1 LARPSERGEAGVARE
16 WSIADVLDRTD
27 LRSLLDE
34 YAVPDR
40 EGRRWHCP
48 LSDHDDHHASVTMH
62 RDHRGHERWR
72 CWSGDRDHRGDAI
85 DLLQAVRRCDR
96 KTAIDELASRAGMS
110 PDRDLPPIP
119 KRRPAPKPATQPDDR
134 VIAYATVCAR
144 LLWSPLGAE
153 VREWLHGRGFDDDVL
168 RANRVGADPGRARLR
183 RGKGI
188 PYGAGP
194 GATFPALNPAGE
206 IRYVQTR
213 ALEPRPGYGKY
224 DNPSAAMAPNPRL
237 SVAFPPTRNGSDQL
251 VVCEGIPDSLVA
263 AQAGF
268 RAIGLLGTNALDDSV
283 AARIANLADNN
294 GLDVTVVV
302 DVDDTGTG
310 RSLGA
315 QLVARLE
322 AEHGVAARI
331 IEPPEGQDLNTW
343 ALADQCWPT
352 RLALPDSRREV
363 LGGPDVAQE

>member
-1 LARPSERGEAGVARE
+1 MGQR
-16 WSIADVLDRTD
+16 WTIADVLDRTD
-27 LRSLLDE
+27 LRALLDE
-34 YAVPDR
+34 FAAPDR

-85 DLLQAVRRCDR
+85 DLVQAVRRCDR
-96 KTAIDELASRAGMS
+96 ATAIDELAARAGMS
-110 PDRDLPPIP
+110 PDRELPPVP
-119 KRRPAPKPATQPDDR
+119 QRRPGPKPAAQADDR

-153 VREWLHGRGFDDDVL
+153 VRDWLHGRGLDDDVL

-183 RGKGI
+183 RGRGI

-224 DNPSAAMAPNPRL
+224 DNPSATMAPNPRL
-237 SVAFPPTRNGSDQL
+237 SVAFPPRLNDSDQL
-251 VVCEGIPDSLVA
+251 LVCEGIPDSLVA

-268 RAIGLLGTNALDDSV
+268 RAVGLLGTNALDDSV
-283 AARIANLADNN
+283 AARIANLAISNS
-294 GLDVTVVV
+294 LDVTVIV
-302 DVDDTGTG
+302 DVDDSGSG
-310 RSLGA
+310 RSLGE
-315 QLVARLE
+315 QLAARLDVD
-322 AEHGVAARI
+322 HGVSVGV
-331 IEPPEGQDLNTW
+331 IEPPSGHDLNTW
-343 ALADQCWPT
+343 ALSD
-352 RLALPDSRREV
+352 PDWSQDLRAVFCPPAVGRSAME
-363 LGGPDVAQE
+363 

>member
-1 LARPSERGEAGVARE
+1 
-16 WSIADVLDRTD
+16 
-27 LRSLLDE
+27 
-34 YAVPDR
+34 
-40 EGRRWHCP
+40 
-48 LSDHDDHHASVTMH
+48 MH

-85 DLLQAVRRCDR
+85 DLVQAVRRCDR
-96 KTAIDELASRAGMS
+96 ATAIDELAARAGMS
-110 PDRDLPPIP
+110 PDRELPPVP
-119 KRRPAPKPATQPDDR
+119 TRRPGPKPAAEPDDR

-153 VREWLHGRGFDDDVL
+153 VRDWLHGRGLDDDVL
-168 RANRVGADPGRARLR
+168 RANLVGADPGRARLR

-237 SVAFPPTRNGSDQL
+237 SVAIPPRLNGADQL
-251 VVCEGIPDSLVA
+251 VVCEGIPDSLIA

-268 RAIGLLGTNALDDSV
+268 RAVGLLGTNALDDSV

-294 GLDVTVVV
+294 DLDITVIV
-302 DVDDTGTG
+302 DVDDSGIG

-315 QLVARLE
+315 RL
-322 AEHGVAARI
+322 ADRLDSDHGVVAHLV
-331 IEPPEGQDLNTW
+331 EPPEGHDLNTW
-343 ALADQCWPT
+343 ALS
-352 RLALPDSRREV
+352 DSRWHAQLSSQDCRPP
-363 LGGPDVAQE
+363 LAGPSCGHD

>member
-1 LARPSERGEAGVARE
+1 MARE

-27 LRSLLDE
+27 LRALLDE

-48 LSDHDDHHASVTMH
+48 LSDHEDHHASVTMH

-72 CWSGDRDHRGDAI
+72 CWSGNREHRGDAI
-85 DLLQAVRRCDR
+85 DLVQAVRRCDR

-119 KRRPAPKPATQPDDR
+119 KRNPGPMPATQPDDR
-134 VIAYATVCAR
+134 VVAYATVCAR
-144 LLWSPLGAE
+144 LLWSPLGAQ
-153 VREWLHGRGFDDDVL
+153 VREWLHARGLDDDVL

-188 PYGAGP
+188 PYGAGL

-237 SVAFPPTRNGSDQL
+237 SVAFPPALTDSSQL
-251 VVCEGIPDSLVA
+251 VVCEGIPDSLIA

-268 RAIGLLGTNALDDSV
+268 RAVGLLGTNALDDSV

-294 GLDVTVVV
+294 DLDVTVVV
-302 DVDDTGTG
+302 DVDDAGTG
-310 RSLGA
+310 RSLGGLLA
-315 QLVARLE
+315 DRLG
-322 AEHGVAARI
+322 AEHGVPVRI
-331 IEPPEGQDLNTW
+331 VEPPEGHDLNTW
-343 ALADQCWPT
+343 ALSDPGWHT
-352 RLALPDSRREV
+352 RLPLRASRQV
-363 LGGPDVAQE
+363 PAGPSFGLD

>member
-1 LARPSERGEAGVARE
+1 
-16 WSIADVLDRTD
+16 
-27 LRSLLDE
+27 
-34 YAVPDR
+34 
-40 EGRRWHCP
+40 
-48 LSDHDDHHASVTMH
+48 MH

-85 DLLQAVRRCDR
+85 DLVQAVRRCDR
-96 KTAIDELASRAGMS
+96 ATAIDELAARAGMS
-110 PDRDLPPIP
+110 PDRELPPVP
-119 KRRPAPKPATQPDDR
+119 QRRPGPKPAAQPDDR

-144 LLWSPLGAE
+144 LLWSPLGTE
-153 VREWLHGRGFDDDVL
+153 VRDWLHGRGLDDDIL

-224 DNPSAAMAPNPRL
+224 DNPSAVMAPNPRL
-237 SVAFPPTRNGSDQL
+237 SVAFPPRLNGADQL
-251 VVCEGIPDSLVA
+251 VVCEGIPDSLIA

-268 RAIGLLGTNALDDSV
+268 RAVGLLGTNALDDSV

-294 GLDVTVVV
+294 DLDITVIV
-302 DVDDTGTG
+302 DVDDNGIG

-315 QLVARLE
+315 RL
-322 AEHGVAARI
+322 ADRLDSDHGVVAHLV
-331 IEPPEGQDLNTW
+331 EPPEGHDLNTW
-343 ALADQCWPT
+343 ALSDSRWHAQLSTQDCRP
-352 RLALPDSRREV
+352 RLA
-363 LGGPDVAQE
+363 GPSCGRD

>member
-1 LARPSERGEAGVARE
+1 
-16 WSIADVLDRTD
+16 
-27 LRSLLDE
+27 
-34 YAVPDR
+34 
-40 EGRRWHCP
+40 
-48 LSDHDDHHASVTMH
+48 MH

-85 DLLQAVRRCDR
+85 DLVQAVRRCDR
-96 KTAIDELASRAGMS
+96 ATAIDELAARAGMS
-110 PDRDLPPIP
+110 PDRELPPVP
-119 KRRPAPKPATQPDDR
+119 TRRPGPKPAAEPDDR

-153 VREWLHGRGFDDDVL
+153 VRDWLHGRGLDDDVL
-168 RANRVGADPGRARLR
+168 RANLVGADPGRARLR

-206 IRYVQTR
+206 IRYIQTR

-237 SVAFPPTRNGSDQL
+237 SVAIPPRLNGADQL
-251 VVCEGIPDSLVA
+251 VVCEGIPDSLIA

-268 RAIGLLGTNALDDSV
+268 RAVGLLGTNALDDSV

-294 GLDVTVVV
+294 DLDITVIV
-302 DVDDTGTG
+302 DVDDSGIG

-315 QLVARLE
+315 RL
-322 AEHGVAARI
+322 ADRLDSDHGVVAHLV
-331 IEPPEGQDLNTW
+331 EPPEGHDLNTW
-343 ALADQCWPT
+343 ALS
-352 RLALPDSRREV
+352 DSRWHAQLSSQDCRPP
-363 LGGPDVAQE
+363 LAGPSCGHD

>member
-1 LARPSERGEAGVARE
+1 
-16 WSIADVLDRTD
+16 
-27 LRSLLDE
+27 
-34 YAVPDR
+34 
-40 EGRRWHCP
+40 
-48 LSDHDDHHASVTMH
+48 MH

-85 DLLQAVRRCDR
+85 DLVQAVRRCDR
-96 KTAIDELASRAGMS
+96 ATAIDELAARAGMS
-110 PDRDLPPIP
+110 PDRELPPVP
-119 KRRPAPKPATQPDDR
+119 QRRPGPKPATHPDDR

-153 VREWLHGRGFDDDVL
+153 VRDWLHGRGLDDDVL
-168 RANRVGADPGRARLR
+168 WANRVGADPGRARLR

-194 GATFPALNPAGE
+194 GATFPALNAAGE

-224 DNPSAAMAPNPRL
+224 DNPSAVMAPNPRL
-237 SVAFPPTRNGSDQL
+237 SVAFPPRLNGADQL
-251 VVCEGIPDSLVA
+251 VVCEGIPDSLIA

-268 RAIGLLGTNALDDSV
+268 RAVGLLGTNALDDSV

-294 GLDVTVVV
+294 DLDITVIV
-302 DVDDTGTG
+302 DVDDNGIG

-315 QLVARLE
+315 RL
-322 AEHGVAARI
+322 ADRLDSDHGVVAHLV
-331 IEPPEGQDLNTW
+331 EPPEGHDLNTW
-343 ALADQCWPT
+343 ALS
-352 RLALPDSRREV
+352 DSRWHAQLSTQDCRPP
-363 LGGPDVAQE
+363 LAGPSCGRD

>member
-1 LARPSERGEAGVARE
+1 M
-16 WSIADVLDRTD
+16 LDRTE
-27 LRSLLDE
+27 LRALLDE
-34 YAVPDR
+34 FAVPDR

-85 DLLQAVRRCDR
+85 DLVQAVRRCDR
-96 KTAIDELASRAGMS
+96 ATAIDELAARAGMS
-110 PDRDLPPIP
+110 PDRELPPVP
-119 KRRPAPKPATQPDDR
+119 KRRAGPKPAAQPDDR
-134 VIAYATVCAR
+134 VIAYATVCTR

-153 VREWLHGRGFDDDVL
+153 VRDWLHGRGLDDEVL

-224 DNPSAAMAPNPRL
+224 DNPSATMAPNPRL
-237 SVAFPPTRNGSDQL
+237 SVAFPPRLNDSDQL

-268 RAIGLLGTNALDDSV
+268 RAVGLLGTNALDDSV
-283 AARIANLADNN
+283 AARIANLADSND
-294 GLDVTVVV
+294 LDVTVIV
-302 DVDDTGTG
+302 DVDDSGAG

-315 QLVARLE
+315 QLTRGLGAS
-322 AEHGVAARI
+322 HGVMVRVV
-331 IEPPEGQDLNTW
+331 EPPGGHDLNTW
-343 ALADQCWPT
+343 ALAERGWHE
-352 RLALPDSRREV
+352 RLLAGGTRRERSGCN
-363 LGGPDVAQE
+363 LGIE